1 MMKNLSILIFLV
13 LFVACSP
20 GGAPIVD
27 DDDDNDGFTDDVED
41 LPPEYDP
48 AVNWEVCGSD
58 EGDHPCNI
66 IAVDHNGVEFD
77 MYANYGSLIVVDL
90 SAMWCGPCNSAA
102 AGAQEVQ
109 DMYADQDLI
118 YVTVLIENQHG
129 VPPNEA
135 DIQQWV
141 AAYGNTTSPV
151 LAGNRSM
158 LVSSGGPWE
167 LTSWPTFFYIDREM
181 VIRDV
186 DKGYSAA
193 EVIYSIEWLLTL

>member
-1 MMKNLSILIFLV
+1 MKNLLFLSFLV
-13 LFVACSP
+13 LFAGCSP
-20 GGAPIVD
+20 AGAPVVD

-48 AVNWEVCGSD
+48 GVNWELCGSG

-66 IAVDHNGVEFD
+66 IAVDHNGDEFD
-77 MYANYGSLIVVDL
+77 MYANYGSLIVLDL
-90 SAMWCGPCNSAA
+90 SAMWCGPCNSA
-102 AGAQEVQ
+102 GAHAQGVQ
-109 DMYADQDLI
+109 DIYADQDLV

-129 VPPNEA
+129 VPPSED
-135 DIQQWV
+135 DIQQW
-141 AAYGNTTSPV
+141 AADYGNTTSPV
-151 LAGNRSM
+151 LPGNRGM